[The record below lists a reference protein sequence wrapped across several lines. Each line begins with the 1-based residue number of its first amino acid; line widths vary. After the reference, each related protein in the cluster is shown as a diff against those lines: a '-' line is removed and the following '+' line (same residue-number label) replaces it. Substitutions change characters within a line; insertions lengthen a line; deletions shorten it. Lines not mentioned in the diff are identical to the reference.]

1 MVATK
6 VTNRGHDRSH
16 LLEMAKAAQAEIGAA
31 EMIALA
37 DRGYHEGEQIRACA
51 ETGIVPMVPKPNT
64 SPAQARGFWD
74 KTMFVHEPETDT
86 YRCPAGAQLQKRF
99 ARVEG
104 GKLISVYF
112 NQKAC
117 GACASRPLCTAG
129 KEKRIRRWEHDAVL
143 DAMERRLQA
152 MPEAMAVRRCT
163 VEHVFGTIKGWMGA
177 THFRTRG
184 LRNVA
189 TEASLAILA
198 YNIKR
203 AIAVA
208 GVASTIKAKTGCVE
222 LMRAIASQPR
232 RRDVASSH
240 TASTPELP
248 LLVGTKC

>member
-1 MVATK
+1 
-6 VTNRGHDRSH
+6 
-16 LLEMAKAAQAEIGAA
+16 
-31 EMIALA
+31 
-37 DRGYHEGEQIRACA
+37 
-51 ETGIVPMVPKPNT
+51 
-64 SPAQARGFWD
+64 
-74 KTMFVHEPETDT
+74 VHEPQTDA
-86 YRCPAGAQLQKRF
+86 YRCPAGQQLQKRF

-117 GACASRPLCTAG
+117 SACPSRSLCTAG
-129 KEKRIRRWEHDAVL
+129 KEKRIRRWEHEAVL

-184 LRNVA
+184 LKHVA

-198 YNIKR
+198 YNMKR

-208 GVASTIKAKTGCVE
+208 YNELLQGISGIQLPIEESWARNVYWVYGLVLDGTTKFTAVEFANRLAKRQIETRPFFLGIHEQPVFRTMGLFQRERYPVAEQLARQGLYIPA
-222 LMRAIASQPR
+222 A
-232 RRDVASSH
+232 
-240 TASTPELP
+240 
-248 LLVGTKC
+248 

>member
-1 MVATK
+1 M
-6 VTNRGHDRSH
+6 RG
-16 LLEMAKAAQAEIGAA
+16 G
-31 EMIALA
+31 
-37 DRGYHEGEQIRACA
+37 QIRACA
-51 ETGIVPMVPKPNT
+51 EAGIVLIVPKPNT

-74 KTMFVHEPETDT
+74 KTMFLHEPETDT

-129 KEKRIRRWEHDAVL
+129 KEKRIRRWEHEAVL

-152 MPEAMAVRRCT
+152 RPEAMAVRRCT

-184 LRNVA
+184 LKNVS

-203 AIAVA
+203 TIAVV
-208 GVASTIKAKTGCVE
+208 GFASTLKAITG
-222 LMRAIASQPR
+222 
-232 RRDVASSH
+232 
-240 TASTPELP
+240 
-248 LLVGTKC
+248 

>member
-1 MVATK
+1 
-6 VTNRGHDRSH
+6 
-16 LLEMAKAAQAEIGAA
+16 MAKAAQTEIGAS

-37 DRGYHEGEQIRACA
+37 DRGYYEGEQIRACA
-51 ETGIVPMVPKPNT
+51 EAGIVPMVPKPNT

-74 KTMFVHEPETDT
+74 KTMFVHEAETDT

-104 GKLISVYF
+104 GKLISVYC

-117 GACASRPLCTAG
+117 SACASRPLCTAG
-129 KEKRIRRWEHDAVL
+129 KEKRIRRWEHEAV
-143 DAMERRLQA
+143 ERRLQA

-163 VEHVFGTIKGWMGA
+163 VEHVSGTIKGWMGA

-184 LRNVA
+184 LKNVSA
-189 TEASLAILA
+189 EASLAILA

-208 GVASTIKAKTGCVE
+208 GVASTLKAITG
-222 LMRAIASQPR
+222 
-232 RRDVASSH
+232 
-240 TASTPELP
+240 
-248 LLVGTKC
+248 